1 MPDSI
6 RLTSW
11 RDMRKKLKPGS
22 IIKLTRMIDAEFDTQ
37 LKITSYKSN
46 GFCAEQL
53 DGVGNRLFYA
63 VSDTTFKPTEEG
75 FAITTSMGQVV
86 AQFKIHDPKKTE
98 GK

>member
-22 IIKLTRMIDAEFDTQ
+22 IIRLTRMIDAEFDTQ
-37 LKITSYKSN
+37 LKITVYRSN
-46 GFCAEQL
+46 GFCAEQV
-53 DGVGNRLFYA
+53 DGVGNPLFYA
-63 VSDTTFKPTEEG
+63 VRDATFKPTEEG

-86 AQFKIHDPKKTE
+86 AQFKVS
-98 GK
+98 